1 MSTEGKRWDGI
12 PRFAAFQPCS
22 LSKIGVETPNRS
34 LIPVLL
40 GIQGKIL
47 PKLRFCGCGHGVPTL
62 IRMEEYYGSTAIGE
76 MGNEMASGR
85 WYTD

>member
-40 GIQGKIL
+40 GKIL
-47 PKLRFCGCGHGVPTL
+47 PKLRFCACEHGVLAL
-62 IRMEEYYGSTAIGE
+62 ICMEEHYGSTATGE

-85 WYTD
+85 WYID